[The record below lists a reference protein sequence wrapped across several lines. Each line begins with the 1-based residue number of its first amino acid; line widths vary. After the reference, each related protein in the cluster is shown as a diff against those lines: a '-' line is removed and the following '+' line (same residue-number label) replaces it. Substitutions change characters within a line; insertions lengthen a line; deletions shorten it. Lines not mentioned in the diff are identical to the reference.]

1 MNITL
6 SSGVWG
12 AGQQMSCA
20 KGLLS
25 WLNLNTKLVFSSMRG
40 FVLVCGRDLY
50 PFGQNMV
57 TL

>member
-1 MNITL
+1 
-6 SSGVWG
+6 
-12 AGQQMSCA
+12 
-20 KGLLS
+20 
-25 WLNLNTKLVFSSMRG
+25 LNLNTKLVFSSMRG